1 MDKNFFINEAD
12 KNNSINS
19 IAENNYNKM
28 LTTKQIIS
36 SFLNKG
42 YVNEYHC

>member
-19 IAENNYNKM
+19 IVENIPNKM
-28 LTTKQIIS
+28 LATRQFVVSVQNGGK
-36 SFLNKG
+36 
-42 YVNEYHC
+42 NEHI